1 MNHPVPGY
9 ATTRLK
15 RWCVLRLISQLINLL
30 NKPACELTNLLQKPP
45 CELLNQIDKHC
56 PPPEQKIF
64 QRSLFERLQAAGRP
78 VVMGRR
84 FVYLIRRNPLV
95 SQRKFLS
102 YGSYSPRL
110 FKKSFVIP
118 VCGEQKI
125 FQRSLFERLQAAGH
139 PVVMLDT
146 QYRMHPAIRQVDYA
160 LQYVRDYIVHYNV
173 SGIVLF
179 SAMF

>member
-1 MNHPVPGY
+1 
-9 ATTRLK
+9 
-15 RWCVLRLISQLINLL
+15 
-30 NKPACELTNLLQKPP
+30 
-45 CELLNQIDKHC
+45 
-56 PPPEQKIF
+56 
-64 QRSLFERLQAAGRP
+64 
-78 VVMGRR
+78 
-84 FVYLIRRNPLV
+84 
-95 SQRKFLS
+95 
-102 YGSYSPRL
+102 
-110 FKKSFVIP
+110 